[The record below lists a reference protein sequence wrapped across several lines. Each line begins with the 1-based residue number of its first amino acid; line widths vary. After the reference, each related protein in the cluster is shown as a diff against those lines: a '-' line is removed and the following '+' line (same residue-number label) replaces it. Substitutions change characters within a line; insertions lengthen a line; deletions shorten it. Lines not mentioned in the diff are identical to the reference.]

1 MSRYLSALYIVII
14 VTIYVTYNI
23 AKDSNYSGDDACK
36 GQAYNKYIFIYIL
49 CNTLVICSVIIII
62 IIAKD
67 GNYSGGGECQRK
79 CWLYLV
85 IFFVIYLRS
94 VIYIII
100 VIYIARDGNYL
111 GGGECERTGL
121 SSPSVTM
128 AASASC
134 AWCQCAYNMA
144 LISTFCYRKT

>member
-1 MSRYLSALYIVII
+1 MSRYLRALYIVII

-23 AKDSNYSGDDACK
+23 AKDGNYSGDDACK

-94 VIYIII
+94 VIYI
-100 VIYIARDGNYL
+100 YHNCYL
-111 GGGECERTGL
+111 Y
-121 SSPSVTM
+121 
-128 AASASC
+128 
-134 AWCQCAYNMA
+134 CQGRQ
-144 LISTFCYRKT
+144 LFRRW